1 MNPDYK
7 KTHDE
12 ITFYENA
19 EKLTDRELL
28 ELQAFYHSQNRKK
41 LESIKDNVQFFF
53 YLTVVSIL
61 ILAFIIINKS

>member
-28 ELQAFYHSQNRKK
+28 ELQAYYQFQIRKNS
-41 LESIKDNVQFFF
+41 LSIRNNVLFFF
-53 YLTVVSIL
+53 YLFIVCAL
-61 ILAFIIINKS
+61 IAVMSTIK

>member
-12 ITFYENA
+12 ITFYQNA

-28 ELQAFYHSQNRKK
+28 ELQAYYNFQNRKNI
-41 LESIKDNVQFFF
+41 LSIRNNVLFFF
-53 YLTVVSIL
+53 YLTIVSIVITAL
-61 ILAFIIINKS
+61 ILFNK